1 MLDRLKLSLCVF
13 TLLFLAACAG
23 SKGGGSAYDDD
34 EDEGGGGGGGGGKR
48 SGQAAAP
55 KANDVKKAR
64 DEATQITEENHRLA
78 KEVFELK
85 NKLGEE

>member
-13 TLLFLAACAG
+13 AFLFLAACAG
-23 SKGGGSAYDDD
+23 SKGGGNYDDD
-34 EDEGGGGGGGGGKR
+34 DEGGGGGGGGKR

-55 KANDVKKAR
+55 KADDIKKVRA
-64 DEATQITEENHRLA
+64 EAAQITEENHKLA
-78 KEVFELK
+78 REVFELK